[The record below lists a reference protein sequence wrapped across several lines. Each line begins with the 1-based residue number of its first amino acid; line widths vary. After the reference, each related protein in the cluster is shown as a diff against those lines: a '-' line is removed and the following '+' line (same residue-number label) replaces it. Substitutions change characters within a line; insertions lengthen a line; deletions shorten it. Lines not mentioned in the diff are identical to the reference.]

1 MPRKFV
7 ALTIAIAGLFAIVA
21 SAGADATLALP
32 GIL

>member
-7 ALTIAIAGLFAIVA
+7 ALTIAVASLFAIIA
-21 SAGADATLALP
+21 SAGADTTLTLP